1 MKMVESG
8 EIHLGEACS
17 PQKLP
22 KYSIANGNVEMLEV
36 SIQGRKIPMQDIR
49 QRLLKKQERLF
60 SDEPIECM
68 NYDTLH
74 AAVTQH
80 KPIKGDV
87 TVDELRQLL
96 RCLQRTPMLN
106 YNLC

>member
-1 MKMVESG
+1 MVESG
-8 EIHLGEACS
+8 EIHLGGACS

-22 KYSIANGNVEMLEV
+22 KYSMANGNVEMMEV

-49 QRLLKKQERLF
+49 QRLLKKQERYMHLF
-60 SDEPIECM
+60 SDETI
-68 NYDTLH
+68 DTLH

-96 RCLQRTPMLN
+96 C
-106 YNLC
+106 